1 MTLAEGAKYLRVYQ
15 RTIHD
20 MLRKN
25 RLPAF
30 KVGRGWRF
38 THEEI
43 DAWVR
48 AHGLLVRTYQKR
60 RIWARRRWARPGRFV
75 SLFWSRVKK
84 SQFVR

>member
-1 MTLAEGAKYLRVYQ
+1 MTLQEVAKYLRVSQ
-15 RTIHD
+15 RRIHD

-38 THEEI
+38 TREEI

-48 AHGLLVRTYQKR
+48 AQSLLVRTYQKR
-60 RIWARRRWARPGRFV
+60 QRWA
-75 SLFWSRVKK
+75 
-84 SQFVR
+84 

>member
-1 MTLAEGAKYLRVYQ
+1 MTLQEVAKYLRVSQ
-15 RTIHD
+15 RRIHA

-38 THEEI
+38 TREEI

-48 AHGLLVRTYQKR
+48 AQSLLVRKYQT
-60 RIWARRRWARPGRFV
+60 RRRWARTGRFG
-75 SLFWSRVKK
+75 SPFRSGVKK